1 MTDNKKSPADIPAS
15 LQSLASMKSLSN
27 TLTLSENPFKIGNR
41 HAELIKQAQAVAFPG
56 EFFRNTHLVGDL
68 ARTVSELTVTRKY
81 PEPDFRTKMALRAIE
96 DIKNSPAL
104 KSTEAMKELSALRSD
119 SIFKNWLEIRNSHA
133 FNIISDIQ
141 KEHGERVNSLLRSI
155 GQMSEIFPSK
165 LVSDK
170 MLEGMIGKSTLPDWG
185 KLASLS
191 IPALSINQQ
200 ERVFITVS
208 DIFSKHSA
216 YFSTF
221 TTDAVRSVKTDET
234 EQIAK
239 WMESEPD
246 AGKQFLLLPTWLKWV
261 VLTILTH
268 LFLPT
273 LEAIRDDVAL
283 EYLKEKCFTSY
294 FCENKSQQ
302 ANIITT
308 DKPEELSYSDLNRF
322 RVVTKD
328 HVRLRSSPSMKGEV
342 IETLPLNQPLLIIN
356 RENRSWILI
365 RTQINGENIEGWIN
379 RAYTR
384 AIIK

>member
-1 MTDNKKSPADIPAS
+1 MTDNKKSPTDIPAL
-15 LQSLASMKSLSN
+15 LQSLASMKSLNN
-27 TLTLSENPFKIGNR
+27 TLALLENPFKISNR

-56 EFFRNTHLVGDL
+56 ELFRNTRLAGDL
-68 ARTVSELTVTRKY
+68 ARTVSELTVTHKL
-81 PEPDFRTKMALRAIE
+81 PETDFRTKVALRAIE

-104 KSTEAMKELSALRSD
+104 KFTEAMKELNAPRSD
-119 SIFKNWLEIRNSHA
+119 SIFKNWLEIRNSNA
-133 FNIISDIQ
+133 FTIISDIQ
-141 KEHGERVNSLLRSI
+141 KEHGEQVNSLLRSI
-155 GQMSEIFPSK
+155 EQMSKVFPSK

-170 MLEGMIGKSTLPDWG
+170 MLEGMVGKSILPDRN
-185 KLASLS
+185 KLTRLS
-191 IPALSINQQ
+191 IPELSINQQ
-200 ERVFITVS
+200 ERAFAAVS

-221 TTDAVRSVKTDET
+221 TTDAVRAVKTYET

-246 AGKQFLLLPTWLKWV
+246 AGKQFMLLPTWLKWV
-261 VLTILTH
+261 VLTLLTH

-273 LEAIRDDVAL
+273 LEAIRDDIAL

-308 DKPEELSYSDLNRF
+308 DKPDELSYSDLNKF

-328 HVRLRSSPSMKGEV
+328 NVRLRSSPSMKGEI
-342 IETLPLNQPLLIIN
+342 IETLPLNQPLLIIS
-356 RENRSWILI
+356 RDNRSWIFI

>member
-1 MTDNKKSPADIPAS
+1 
-15 LQSLASMKSLSN
+15 
-27 TLTLSENPFKIGNR
+27 
-41 HAELIKQAQAVAFPG
+41 
-56 EFFRNTHLVGDL
+56 
-68 ARTVSELTVTRKY
+68 
-81 PEPDFRTKMALRAIE
+81 
-96 DIKNSPAL
+96 
-104 KSTEAMKELSALRSD
+104 
-119 SIFKNWLEIRNSHA
+119 
-133 FNIISDIQ
+133 
-141 KEHGERVNSLLRSI
+141 
-155 GQMSEIFPSK
+155 MSEIFPSK
-165 LVSDK
+165 FVSDK
-170 MLEGMIGKSTLPDWG
+170 MLESMIGKSTLPDWG
-185 KLASLS
+185 KLAILS
-191 IPALSINQQ
+191 ISALSINQQ
-200 ERVFITVS
+200 ERVFNTVS
-208 DIFSKHSA
+208 DIFLKHSA

-234 EQIAK
+234 EHIAK

-308 DKPEELSYSDLNRF
+308 DKPEELSYLDLNRF

-328 HVRLRSSPSMKGEV
+328 YVRLRSSPSMKGEV